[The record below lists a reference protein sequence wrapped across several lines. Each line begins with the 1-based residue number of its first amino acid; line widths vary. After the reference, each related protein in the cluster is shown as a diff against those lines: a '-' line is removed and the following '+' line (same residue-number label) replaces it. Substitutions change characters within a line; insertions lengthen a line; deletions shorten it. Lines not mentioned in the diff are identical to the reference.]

1 MTTTSTDSQ
10 ATALTNAQLPTLQD
24 TAAQGKAPAV
34 PPQLAAFGGVKTTVK
49 VVAGEAQSTIGD
61 LLALKEGAV
70 LALDRAV
77 DAPFDI
83 VLDGV
88 VLARGQLVAVGE
100 QFGIRITEVRLP
112 SQT

>member
-1 MTTTSTDSQ
+1 VTTDSTPTP
-10 ATALTNAQLPTLQD
+10 AAELTHVQLPSLED
-24 TAAQGKAPAV
+24 AAAPGAGPAV

-49 VVAGEAQSTIGD
+49 VIAGEAQSTLGD

-83 VLDGV
+83 VLEGV

-112 SQT
+112 QQA